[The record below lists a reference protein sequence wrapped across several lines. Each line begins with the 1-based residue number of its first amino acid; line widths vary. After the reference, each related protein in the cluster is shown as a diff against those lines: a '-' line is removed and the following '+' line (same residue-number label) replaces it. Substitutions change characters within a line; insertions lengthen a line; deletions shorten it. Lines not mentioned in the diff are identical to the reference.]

1 MAVDG
6 RRASFTRHGSE
17 LVITPARTIA
27 DGHRFTV
34 VVRRFTAQPQAPDA
48 AAAPA
53 GFFFSKVGTVTAAQP
68 DAAHQVFP
76 VNDHPR
82 DTSPPTSGRSTGR
95 ATR

>member
-1 MAVDG
+1 M
-6 RRASFTRHGSE
+6 
-17 LVITPARTIA
+17 ITPARTIA

-34 VVRRFTAQPQAPDA
+34 VVRRFTARPQAPDA
-48 AAAPA
+48 EAAPA
-53 GFFFSKVGTVTAAQP
+53 GFFFSKVGTVIAAQP

-82 DTSPPTSGRSTGR
+82 DTSPLTSGRSTGR